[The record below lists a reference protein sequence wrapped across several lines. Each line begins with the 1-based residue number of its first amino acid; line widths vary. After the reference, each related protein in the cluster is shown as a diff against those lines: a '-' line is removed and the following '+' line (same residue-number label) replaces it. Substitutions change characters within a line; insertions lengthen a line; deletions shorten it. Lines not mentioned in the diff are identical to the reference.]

1 MKARKVLQQYGLA
14 MAYKYRW
21 IAEALDDM
29 SKEIEYVAKEFG
41 LKTARQVENR
51 VHERVLQLCQ
61 FPFSGVRYEEDVSYN
76 GHEVRVLHIRQ
87 ISLIYSFDNETITLI
102 VLWNNYQNPD
112 GLNEV
117 INSRE

>member
-1 MKARKVLQQYGLA
+1 

-21 IAEALDDM
+21 LTEAIDDM
-29 SKEIEYVAKEFG
+29 SNEIDYVAKEFG
-41 LKTARQVENR
+41 LRTAKRVESR

-61 FPFSGVRYEEDVSYN
+61 FPYSGVRYEEDVFYN

-87 ISLIYSFDNETITLI
+87 ISLIYSIDNEMITLI
-102 VLWNNYQNPD
+102 AVWNNYQNPD
-112 GLNEV
+112 RLNEV

>member
-1 MKARKVLQQYGLA
+1 

-21 IAEALDDM
+21 LAEALDDM
-29 SKEIEYVAKEFG
+29 SNEIDYVAKEFG
-41 LKTARQVENR
+41 LRAAKRVENR

-61 FPFSGVRYEEDVSYN
+61 FPYSGVRYEEDVLYN

-87 ISLIYSFDNETITLI
+87 ISLIYSFDNEMITLI
-102 VLWNNYQNPD
+102 AIWNNYLNPKR
-112 GLNEV
+112 LSEV

>member
-1 MKARKVLQQYGLA
+1 

-21 IAEALDDM
+21 LAEALDDM
-29 SKEIEYVAKEFG
+29 SNEIDYVAKEFG
-41 LKTARQVENR
+41 LKAAKRVESR

-61 FPFSGVRYEEDVSYN
+61 FPYSGVRYEEDVLYN

-87 ISLIYSFDNETITLI
+87 ISLIYSFDDEMITLI
-102 VLWNNYQNPD
+102 AVWNNYQNPD
-112 GLNEV
+112 RLNEV